1 MRQLPQKQ
9 QYVVKDEGFYA
20 NTDVEESRISDCVFC
35 FDCIASS
42 SWGNRVRCG
51 QGWLEMIDHYP
62 VLHLKG
68 SPYEMGY
75 QHGVLLKESVRENLQ
90 NVINSKRAS
99 ALEVAGITVKPRWII
114 DMLPVIQSPYTPN
127 WYQEE
132 LKGVA
137 AGSGLKLSEVEAANF
152 LPELFHCSGFAV
164 KDTATTDGT
173 LYHGR
178 ILDYACDWHLQDHAV
193 LIIEEPTG
201 GIPFANVTFAGFIG
215 SVTGMNAQHI
225 SIGEMG
231 GEGQGHWAGTPMAI
245 LMREVLQQAKSLE
258 EAVTIFRD
266 AQRTCEYYYV
276 ISDGNTNRAVG
287 IDAAWDHFE
296 TVEPGQS
303 HERLNKP
310 VKDCVLFSAGDR
322 YDELAHRAAEH
333 YGKLDAE
340 GARHLMDRPVAGRS
354 NLHSALFEPA
364 STKMWIANASS
375 DGEPASDQPYH
386 PFQLS
391 ELLEHHP
398 DLTAPEISCPRQ

>member
-1 MRQLPQKQ
+1 MRILKRVGLVIAFFVLTALPAAAGET
-9 QYVVKDEGFYA
+9 V
-20 NTDVEESRISDCVFC
+20 
-35 FDCIASS
+35 
-42 SWGNRVRCG
+42 VRCG

-258 EAVTIFRD
+258 EAVAIFRD

-322 YDELAHRAAEH
+322 YDELAHRA
-333 YGKLDAE
+333 
-340 GARHLMDRPVAGRS
+340 R
-354 NLHSALFEPA
+354 NI
-364 STKMWIANASS
+364 TASS
-375 DGEPASDQPYH
+375 MRK
-386 PFQLS
+386 
-391 ELLEHHP
+391 EHG
-398 DLTAPEISCPRQ
+398 T